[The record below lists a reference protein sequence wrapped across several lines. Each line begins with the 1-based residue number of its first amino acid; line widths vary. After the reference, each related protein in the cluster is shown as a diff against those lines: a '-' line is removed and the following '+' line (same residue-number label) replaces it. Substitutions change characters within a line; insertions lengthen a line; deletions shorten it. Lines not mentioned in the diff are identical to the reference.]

1 MARTAGTDP
10 GLLAGDAMLGAVAFS
25 AQQLLLAPDLDAA
38 IDAVLVHLGMAARV
52 SRAYLIEVRPGGNGE
67 FLATQR
73 AEWCDAGVTSQFDNP
88 ILRGVDLGPSGFE
101 RWVELMRRG
110 ETVSG
115 IVAELP
121 ASERPELEAQD
132 IVSIAGVPVF
142 VDGTWWGFIGFDDCF
157 RERVWTD
164 QELDPLRAVAGIVG
178 AAVQR
183 ERAEHRLR
191 DAEERYRAMVE
202 LIPAVTY
209 TDFVG
214 PDGLTVMGFVSP
226 QMRQVLGVEPQRFL
240 EEPQFWFELMHPD
253 DLARLRAI
261 NAFDNTD
268 VAPFDHEY
276 RMRHADG
283 HWVWVHDTSTAV
295 FDQRGNL
302 AYFLGF
308 LHDISARKDAE
319 ERLREA
325 EVRFRTMVEQ
335 NPAVF
340 YTMEIDP
347 EDPTRSLTTYVGPG
361 DEGLTGY
368 PLGEVDPLLWQRIV
382 HPDDRERVFAADAE
396 SNREGT
402 DFSQEYRIVR
412 KDGKVV
418 WVQDEARLIRQD
430 GKPPY
435 WQGFQLDVTARKEA
449 EQRLHDAHEYLRLV
463 LDSSLDAIVTM
474 DADGVI
480 TDWNPQAEATFGW
493 TREHVV
499 GRLLAETIVP
509 HEHRAAHVDGLRRW
523 RETGE
528 GSVLNAR
535 FEITALHRDGRL
547 IPVELAI
554 VPISVGEATVFSGF
568 IRDISERTRARE
580 ELERALEVEREA
592 AARLRSLDE
601 MKHTFLQAVSHDL
614 RTPLASILGLA
625 ITLERGDVRL
635 SEEDTRHLA
644 GRIEHNA
651 RRLERLVT
659 NLLDLDRLAR
669 GVLTPTFESVD
680 VGELVRRTVA
690 EADPTVRD
698 QVDVSTASTEVLV
711 DPPKIERIVENLLV
725 NAVKHT
731 PRGTPIHV
739 SVLASDEGATILVE
753 DEGPGVPEDLRERI
767 FEEFL
772 RGEDRHEASPGVGVG
787 LSLVRRFAEMHHG
800 RAWVEER
807 AGGGASFRVF
817 LPREHPEASG

>member
-1 MARTAGTDP
+1 MARTASTEP
-10 GLLAGDAMLGAVAFS
+10 GLLAGDAVLGAVAFS

-38 IDAVLVHLGMAARV
+38 IDEVLVHLGRAARV
-52 SRAYLIEVRPGGNGE
+52 SRAYLIQVDPGEHGE
-67 FLATQR
+67 FFATQR
-73 AEWCDAGVTSQFDNP
+73 AEWCDTGVSSQFGNP
-88 ILRGVDLGPSGFE
+88 ILRGVDLGASGFG
-101 RWVELMRRG
+101 RWIQLMLGR
-110 ETVSG
+110 ESVSG
-115 IVAELP
+115 VVAALP
-121 ASERPELEAQD
+121 AAERPELEAQD
-132 IVSIAGVPVF
+132 IVSIAAVPVF
-142 VDGTWWGFIGFDDCF
+142 VEGSWWGFIGFDDCF
-157 RERVWTD
+157 QQRIWTD

-183 ERAEHRLR
+183 EKAEHRLR
-191 DAEERYRAMVE
+191 EAEERYRAMVE

-214 PDGLTVMGFVSP
+214 PDGNTVMGFVSP
-226 QMRQVLGVEPQRFL
+226 QMRHVLGVEPQRFL
-240 EEPQFWFELMHPD
+240 DDPKYWFELMHPD

-295 FDQRGNL
+295 FDPDGNL

-308 LHDISARKDAE
+308 LTDISARRDAE

-347 EDPTRSLTTYVGPG
+347 EDPSRSLTTYVGPG
-361 DEGLTGY
+361 DESLTGY
-368 PLGEVDPLLWQRIV
+368 PLGESDPLLWQRIV
-382 HPDDRERVFAADAE
+382 HPDDRERVFAADAT

-412 KDGKVV
+412 KDGRVV
-418 WVQDEARLIRQD
+418 WVQDEARLIRPD

-435 WQGFQLDVTARKEA
+435 WQGFQLDVTGRKEA
-449 EQRLHDAHEYLRLV
+449 EQRLHDAHQYLRLV

-474 DADGVI
+474 DADGII

-493 TREHVV
+493 TREEVV

-509 HEHRAAHVDGLRRW
+509 HAHRAAHIEGLQHW
-523 RETGE
+523 RETRE
-528 GSVLNAR
+528 GPVLNSR

-554 VPISVGEATVFSGF
+554 VPVSVGEETVFSGF
-568 IRDISERTRARE
+568 IRDISERTRARQ

-625 ITLERGDVRL
+625 ITLERGDVDL

-669 GVLTPTFESVD
+669 GVLTPTFEPTD
-680 VGELVRRTVA
+680 VGELVRRTVG
-690 EADPTVRD
+690 EADPSVRD
-698 QVDVSTASTEVLV
+698 QVDISVASAVV
-711 DPPKIERIVENLLV
+711 PIDPPKIERIVENLLV

-731 PRGTPIHV
+731 PRGTRIHL
-739 SVLASDEGATILVE
+739 SVVDSEDGATILVE
-753 DEGPGVPEDLRERI
+753 DEGRGVPEDLRERI

-772 RGEDRHEASPGVGVG
+772 RGEEANEASPGVGVG

-800 RAWVEER
+800 RAWVQER
-807 AGGGASFRVF
+807 TGGGASFRVF
-817 LPREHPEASG
+817 LPRKHPEAS